1 MHLCLSSSFDVE
13 APYIKIT
20 NRRYLLPHYLECLID
35 KLRMNGIAV
44 HRSEL
49 LLRGLAPPSD
59 RDPRMTLATDLRS
72 EIMMP
77 VLENDGL
84 EVLAFTLDAE
94 PDLVREI
101 GACLTEDERRRVDGL
116 AWERDRR
123 RFVATRGRLRHL
135 LASRLGIPPSDVEL
149 EYGPQGKPRLS
160 RRMPVRELRF
170 GVSRSE
176 DLAVIALSNTR
187 EVGVDIEAV
196 RPVAEAD
203 DIAALC
209 FSNPEYVSYRA
220 LPPEDQLEGFLQRW
234 TRLEAISKALGCG
247 LGHSV
252 PSDEGDW
259 TVHTFV
265 PKPGYVGT
273 AVVQK

>member
-1 MHLCLSSSFDVE
+1 
-13 APYIKIT
+13 
-20 NRRYLLPHYLECLID
+20 
-35 KLRMNGIAV
+35 
-44 HRSEL
+44 
-49 LLRGLAPPSD
+49 
-59 RDPRMTLATDLRS
+59 MTLAADLRS
-72 EIMMP
+72 EIMMT

-101 GACLTEDERRRVDGL
+101 GACLTDDERRRVGGL

-135 LASRLGIPPSDVEL
+135 LADRMGIPPSDVEL
-149 EYGPQGKPRLS
+149 EYGLQGKPRLS

-209 FSNPEYVSYRA
+209 FSSSEYESYRS
-220 LPPEDQLEGFLQRW
+220 LCPEDQVEGFFRRW

-247 LGHSV
+247 LGHPV
-252 PSDEGDW
+252 PSDDEDW
-259 TVHTFV
+259 AAHTFV
-265 PKPGYVGT
+265 PEPGYIGT
-273 AVVQK
+273 VVFQK